1 MFEDTGVCV
10 GVGPSMSTRGIL
22 GKKDFYFILG
32 LHSSKINAYIF
43 F

>member
-22 GKKDFYFILG
+22 GKRIFIL
-32 LHSSKINAYIF
+32 F
-43 F
+43 

>member
-22 GKKDFYFILG
+22 GKGILKDFI
-32 LHSSKINAYIF
+32 HPK
-43 F
+43 